1 MRTRKKRRIERA
13 CARIERMEDRVLLSA
28 ALPNGTANAMAYD
41 AAGKLWVAYYDT
53 AEHNLKYA
61 LKNADGTWAQ
71 LADNVIDAGVAP
83 AGYTPDVGQMVS
95 MTIERGGLP
104 GVAYYDA

>member
-1 MRTRKKRRIERA
+1 MGSGKKHRA
-13 CARIERMEDRVLLSA
+13 ARGQADARVERMEERRMLSA

-61 LKNADGTWAQ
+61 LKNADGSWAQ
-71 LADNVIDAGVAP
+71 LTDNVIDAGTAP
-83 AGYTPDVGQMVS
+83 AGYTPDVGQMVT

-104 GVAYYDA
+104 GVAY